1 MKNNIIKSLFE
12 DNYIY
17 SPIIYKL
24 LKENK
29 LDYYIRKLEEIHT
42 PSNKIEHY
50 KQFLMFVDHFIDFL
64 YCSLNISNV
73 QLNQIL
79 SLIFNDMEKSIFLSE
94 YSITDNKNIHFI
106 TNEYKKIIL
115 KPFRKNLK
123 FVTNKLYIDLVFNIN
138 DDRELFNF
146 LIDLCNKRKNHQ
158 YLLFDDFNEYK
169 NNLGKLRYYL
179 LMWEIA
185 IEKTV
190 DT

>member
-17 SPIIYKL
+17 SPSIYKL
-24 LKENK
+24 LNEHK
-29 LDYYIRKLEEIHT
+29 LDYYIRKLDIN
-42 PSNKIEHY
+42 SNKFENY
-50 KQFLMFVDHFIDFL
+50 KQFLMFIDHFIDFL
-64 YCSLNISNV
+64 YCSLNVSNV

-79 SLIFNDMEKSIFLSE
+79 SLIFNDMKESIFLSE

-106 TNEYKKIIL
+106 TTKYKKIIL
-115 KPFRKNLK
+115 KPFRKNLE
-123 FVTNKLYIDLVFNIN
+123 FVINSLDINLEFNIN
-138 DDRELFNF
+138 DERDLFNF